1 MIEAPSKQIRM
12 QLVHDGQF
20 LGIVRL
26 VPWDGLPEGY
36 REDILETEK
45 ARMKRELADE
55 LLKLFTVK
63 ETVTDYYYGREDDE

>member
-1 MIEAPSKQIRM
+1 MIEPPSKQIRL

-20 LGIVRL
+20 LAIARL

-36 REDILETEK
+36 RGDILEAEK
-45 ARMKRELADE
+45 ASMKRELADE

-63 ETVTDYYYGREDDE
+63 ETVTDFYYGREDEE